1 MAEQIRKRRIIAIA
15 GGGIAGLTAA
25 LFLERAGF
33 RVQVFEQAK
42 KMQPEGAGIQL
53 SPQAFKILAH
63 LGLDRSLRMAGQMP
77 EGIDIRSGKT
87 GRHLTRF
94 ELGRTILERHGG
106 PYLVI
111 HRLDLA
117 NILLTACMDR
127 EDIEIIYDHKIAD
140 LAAHAHGVTL
150 LAQTGGHFEEYQSSA
165 FIAADGVWSSLR
177 RFVHDAAQP
186 AYTGRMAWR
195 ALFQMDGL
203 PTDLPRDN
211 TGLWIGP
218 NAHLVHY
225 PIRQGRIM
233 NVVAITNA
241 PFDEGAPPKRWQK
254 DSPGTPREDA
264 FADWH
269 PNIRELIFTKA
280 KWGGWPL
287 YAVDN
292 AGRCAN
298 GPLCLIGDAAH
309 AMEPYAAQGGACA
322 IEDAAQLALLCKEI
336 REDLPQAFATFC
348 KMRRK
353 RVNRILKL
361 ARQNRA
367 IYHMAPP
374 LSWAR
379 NAGMYFASQSTLQK
393 RMDWLYGWEPKQPKP
408 PIDLTARVM
417 RAAGSKSTS

>member
-241 PFDEGAPPKRWQK
+241 P
-254 DSPGTPREDA
+254 
-264 FADWH
+264 
-269 PNIRELIFTKA
+269 
-280 KWGGWPL
+280 
-287 YAVDN
+287 
-292 AGRCAN
+292 
-298 GPLCLIGDAAH
+298 
-309 AMEPYAAQGGACA
+309 
-322 IEDAAQLALLCKEI
+322 
-336 REDLPQAFATFC
+336 
-348 KMRRK
+348 
-353 RVNRILKL
+353 
-361 ARQNRA
+361 
-367 IYHMAPP
+367 
-374 LSWAR
+374 
-379 NAGMYFASQSTLQK
+379 
-393 RMDWLYGWEPKQPKP
+393 
-408 PIDLTARVM
+408 
-417 RAAGSKSTS
+417 